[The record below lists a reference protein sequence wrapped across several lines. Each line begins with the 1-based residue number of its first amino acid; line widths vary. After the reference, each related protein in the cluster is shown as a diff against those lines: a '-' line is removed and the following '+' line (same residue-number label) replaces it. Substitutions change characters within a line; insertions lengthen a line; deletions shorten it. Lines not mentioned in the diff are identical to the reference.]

1 MLIKDLEIGWIERT
15 TVNSTGTQEP
25 VIINDIKGKVIIKRN
40 NKFYAVP
47 LVKSGENLDF
57 YMMMA
62 QFLFEAEKIDSNWI
76 VIDHIDYEDV
86 HGCKILIQEEIKL

>member
-1 MLIKDLEIGWIERT
+1 MLIKDLEISQIERT
-15 TVNSTGTQEP
+15 VVDSQGTQEP

-76 VIDHIDYEDV
+76 VVDHIDYEDV